1 MPRDEHDAPDI
12 GEPDGLTDHEDEV
25 IAPDALAEPGDKA
38 FWVTYSPRFEMP
50 ISYTGS
56 ALLLAS
62 FVALLALILM
72 FQGLSGKTKP
82 GAQLGLVGDDAF
94 GAGSAGSG
102 GEPDP
107 LVDGNNMPKPED
119 IREVLPTPDSLPQIR
134 EEMMKL
140 FDDAQ
145 PISERKAAEFAS
157 LDQALKDKMF
167 GAKKGAGGPGKQG
180 TDGVGSGP
188 GGTGSD
194 STRARS
200 LRWIISFKTRDG
212 RDYLNQ
218 LSAIGAVVVVPIP
231 PEGKQQFIF
240 RDLANPKPGTYCT
253 PKDWE
258 KLNSQIQ
265 FTDFMR
271 KSVQDVSIALNL
283 DFTPKNFVAYFP
295 PEMEEKLSRMEKSY
309 KNRRSEDIEETRF
322 ELIMRGGKYEMIVAD
337 QKLKR

>member
-1 MPRDEHDAPDI
+1 MPRDERDTPDI

-25 IAPDALAEPGDKA
+25 VAPDALAEPGDKA

-62 FVALLALILM
+62 FVGLLALILM
-72 FQGLSGKTKP
+72 IPSFGKQRK
-82 GAQLGLVGDDAF
+82 GAELGLVGDDDF
-94 GAGSAGSG
+94 GAGSAGKG
-102 GEPDP
+102 VDDP
-107 LVDGNNMPKPED
+107 LVTGDNTPTKED
-119 IREVLPTPDSLPQIR
+119 IKEVLPNPEQTLPQIKDD
-134 EEMMKL
+134 MKAL
-140 FDDAQ
+140 FEDA
-145 PISERKAAEFAS
+145 PSISDRKATEYAS
-157 LDQALKDKMF
+157 LDQSIKDKMY
-167 GAKKGAGGPGKQG
+167 GNKKGSGGPGKGG
-180 TDGVGSGP
+180 TEGHGDGP
-188 GGTGSD
+188 GGNGSD

-218 LSAIGAVVVVPIP
+218 LSALGAVVVVPVP

-240 RDLANPKPGTYCT
+240 RDLGNPKPGTYCS

-265 FTDFMR
+265 FTDFVR

-283 DFTPKNFVAYFP
+283 DFTPKNFMAFFP

-309 KNRRSEDIEETRF
+309 QNRRSEDIEETRF
-322 ELIMRGGKYEMIVAD
+322 ELVMRGGKYEMIVAA